1 MSQILRLRSR
11 KDGNARGVA
20 IKKNNNTRNR
30 RTLQDLFQFA
40 YNEHLKRSQNVKS
53 TNQVA

>member
-11 KDGNARGVA
+11 KDGNAKGVA

-30 RTLQDLFQFA
+30 RTLQELFQFA
-40 YNEHLKRSQNVKS
+40 YNEHLKKAQNVKS